1 MNEKSTAL
9 PALALV
15 PALNSTV
22 LPVQSIELAMRTT
35 IKNIQLQHSGQYDQ
49 TVGAEVMATEGNLA
63 LIDSVWLEIDG
74 VKKRE
79 WKGPALFEAN
89 RITGGA
95 ALSQVDPAVGVA
107 AAKVYSSTLQLDMG
121 RLDLLPRIDPATGR
135 LDSLSAMTYTD
146 LTNVTKAYLKI
157 QYAAFTRYVSGNT
170 QTLMQINLRATVKEL
185 PGYRPDK
192 VRGRQLHFD
201 LIPVD
206 SAFDMNVTG
215 NDRKVPLLRDGYL
228 TRGLL
233 LRVGTFAAT
242 PNATAITALTNVG
255 IKQTLKGGPTIELKE
270 KLPVSVYQQEVG
282 NGRNGIALRAG
293 YLWIDFASDKQYG
306 GLQQGNQ
313 MATFDLVVDTVAVAG
328 TQMQVFQACS
338 HI

>member
-1 MNEKSTAL
+1 
-9 PALALV
+9 
-15 PALNSTV
+15 
-22 LPVQSIELAMRTT
+22 
-35 IKNIQLQHSGQYDQ
+35 
-49 TVGAEVMATEGNLA
+49 
-63 LIDSVWLEIDG
+63 
-74 VKKRE
+74 
-79 WKGPALFEAN
+79 
-89 RITGGA
+89 
-95 ALSQVDPAVGVA
+95 
-107 AAKVYSSTLQLDMG
+107 
-121 RLDLLPRIDPATGR
+121 
-135 LDSLSAMTYTD
+135 MTYLD
-146 LTNVTKAYLKI
+146 LTNVTKTYLKI

-215 NDRKVPLLRDGYL
+215 NDRKIPLLRDGYL